1 MLKWILYIFF
11 SNYNLYS
18 MFKYSS
24 NMSIRMFNKWLVL
37 TSGNTIY
44 MHIMPSSWNI
54 IMYIKFNN
62 INSYYCCLC
71 TRLLFDRSI

>member
-44 MHIMPSSWNI
+44 MHIMPNSWNI
-54 IMYIKFNN
+54 IMYIKFN